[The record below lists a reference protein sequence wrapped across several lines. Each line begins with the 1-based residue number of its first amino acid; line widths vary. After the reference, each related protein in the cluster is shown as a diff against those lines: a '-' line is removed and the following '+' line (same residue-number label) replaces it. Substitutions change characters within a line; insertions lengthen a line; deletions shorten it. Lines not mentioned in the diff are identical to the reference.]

1 LGAEEFGFAT
11 APLVVLGCIMM
22 RVCHLNTCPVGVATQ
37 DPRLRARFTGSPD
50 HVVHFM
56 RFIAQ
61 ELREIMAQLGFRTLN
76 EMVGRADRLEM
87 KKAIEHWKAR
97 GLDFTQILH
106 QPEVEP
112 GIGRYCSE
120 KQDHGIEQSLDA
132 TRLLDL
138 CRPAIEHGQKVRATV
153 PIRNIHRVVGTITGS
168 EITRRYGPQGLAD
181 GTIELT
187 FTGSAGQSFGAFVPR
202 GMTLTLEG
210 DANDYVGKGLSGGR
224 LVVYPPAKSTFV
236 AEENIIIGNV
246 ALYGAT
252 SGELFVRGIAGER
265 FCVRNSGATAVVEG
279 CGDHGCEYMTGG
291 RAVILGP
298 TGRNFA
304 AGMSGGVAY
313 VFDEAGDFAARCNK
327 AGVGLG
333 PVTDAAELD
342 ELKKLIERHGDYTKS
357 TRAWK
362 ILSEWDRQ
370 RAKLVK
376 VLPKDYARVLES
388 LKKAQAAGLT
398 GDEAAAA
405 AFEENVKDVARVGGN

>member
-1 LGAEEFGFAT
+1 M
-11 APLVVLGCIMM
+11 I
-22 RVCHLNTCPVGVATQ
+22 
-37 DPRLRARFTGSPD
+37 
-50 HVVHFM
+50 
-56 RFIAQ
+56 
-61 ELREIMAQLGFRTLN
+61 
-76 EMVGRADRLEM
+76 GRADRLEM
-87 KKAIEHWKAR
+87 KKAITHWKAQ
-97 GLDFTQILH
+97 GLDFAQILA

-112 GIGRYCSE
+112 GVGRYCTTP
-120 KQDHGIEQSLDA
+120 QDHGLATSLDV
-132 TRLLDL
+132 TKLLGL
-138 CRPAIEHGQKVRATV
+138 CRPAIEHCQKVRATV
-153 PIRNIHRVVGTITGS
+153 PIKNVHRVVGTMTGS
-168 EITRRYGPQGLAD
+168 EITKKYGPAGLPD

-187 FTGSAGQSFGAFVPR
+187 FTGSAGQSFGAFIPR
-202 GMTLTLEG
+202 GMTLALDG

-224 LVVYPPAKSTFV
+224 VIVYPPAQSSFV

-252 SGELFVRGIAGER
+252 SGEAFIRGVAGER

-291 RAVILGP
+291 CAVILGP

-304 AGMSGGVAY
+304 AGMSGGIAY
-313 VFDEAGDFAARCNK
+313 VFDETGDFATRCNK
-327 AGVGLG
+327 AGMGLG
-333 PVTDAAELD
+333 PVTDDGELAD
-342 ELKKLIERHGDYTKS
+342 LKKLIERHGDYTKS

-370 RAKLVK
+370 RTKFVK

-405 AFEENVKDVARVGGN
+405 AFEENVKDVSRVGGN